1 MMARSSHLHV
11 WGSLVRFEPLAD
23 VTRGMVE
30 PGALSAASSVQ
41 RVQERR
47 WHQAWTQARSSSI
60 LRVSVL
66 GGSVACGGGAAF
78 PSSEADLG
86 GSWVRRMADVLKD
99 ELAAVGLERVRA
111 SVSVACKGGVTPDFF
126 AMCSE
131 TSLGAA
137 DVVLV
142 EFMPNMD
149 ISGQPMDISVYNV
162 RVLLQEVRRALP
174 RAPIVFIGWPSF
186 HQWLA
191 APAIEALGEI
201 EARLKQVAFAADGVD
216 GLFASQLMLQQ
227 AGGRRIGNVTL
238 VLQRIHETF
247 YAEQTH
253 PRQAGH
259 ALLGTATARF
269 VATRMRHAAVSGS
282 SSFAAVAEP
291 GRAGSKARR
300 SWCFQRADQLPVAA
314 PGGWQ
319 LVNEG
324 GAQVHGTRKLGLLS
338 TQVGQS
344 LVLGPLVPELRCA
357 TLAVS
362 LGVLQSWRQDQG
374 ALRVDCSGCDCVE
387 GNEKWRRKEDLQ
399 ATRFPL
405 VQTHSHLLPRSTVT
419 LPNATVTV
427 QTRFFVV
434 KDERECF
441 VNITH
446 VTWPA
451 RDEAQAARRSRVRV
465 DNLALQEPQCGSV
478 CRLALRGN
486 RAQRRAGLHA
496 KECAQRHEASEAC
509 WNLGPQDAAGARA
522 CRLEE
527 DVYVYSASRQKRS
540 RATATGSFVL
550 K

>member
-1 MMARSSHLHV
+1 MMAHSSHLHV
-11 WGSLVRFEPLAD
+11 WGTPVRFEPLAD
-23 VTRGMVE
+23 ATRGMVE

-41 RVQERR
+41 RVQERL
-47 WHQAWTQARSSSI
+47 WHQAWRQARSST
-60 LRVSVL
+60 LRISVL

-78 PSSEADLG
+78 PSSSSDLG
-86 GSWVRRMADVLKD
+86 GSWVRRMADALRD
-99 ELAAVGLERVRA
+99 ELAAVGLESVRA
-111 SVSVACKGGVTPDFF
+111 TVNLACKGGVTPDYF
-126 AMCSE
+126 AMCSG

-142 EFMPNMD
+142 EFEPNMD
-149 ISGQPMDISVYNV
+149 MDAHHGQPISVYNL
-162 RVLLQEVRRALP
+162 RLLLQEVRRALP
-174 RAPIVFIGWPSF
+174 LAPIVFIGWPSF
-186 HQWLA
+186 YQWLT
-191 APAIEALGEI
+191 APAIEALEEI
-201 EARLKQVAFAADGVD
+201 EARLKQVALAADGVD

-227 AGGRRIGNVTL
+227 TSGGRINNATL
-238 VLQRIHETF
+238 VLQKIRETF

-259 ALLGTATARF
+259 ALLGTAAARF
-269 VATRMRHAAVSGS
+269 VATRMRHAAVGGS
-282 SSFAAVAEP
+282 SSLAAVAEP
-291 GRAGSKARR
+291 GRAGTKARR
-300 SWCFQRADQLPVAA
+300 SWCFQRADELPVAA

-324 GAQVHGTRKLGLLS
+324 GAQVHGTRKLGFLS
-338 TQVGQS
+338 THVGQS

-362 LGVLQSWRQDQG
+362 LGVLQSWRRDQG

-405 VQTHSHLLPRSTVT
+405 VETHSHLLPRSTVT

-451 RDEAQAARRSRVRV
+451 RDEARSVRHSRVRV

-486 RAQRRAGLHA
+486 HAQRRAGLHA
-496 KECAQRHEASEAC
+496 KECAQRHEASKAC

-527 DVYVYSASRQKRS
+527 DVYVYSGQKRS
-540 RATATGSFVL
+540 RASRGFVL

>member
-1 MMARSSHLHV
+1 
-11 WGSLVRFEPLAD
+11 
-23 VTRGMVE
+23 MVE
-30 PGALSAASSVQ
+30 PGVLSAASSVQ
-41 RVQERR
+41 RVQERL
-47 WHQAWTQARSSSI
+47 WYQAWTQSRRST

-78 PSSEADLG
+78 PSASSDLG
-86 GSWVRRMADVLKD
+86 GSWVRRMADELKD

-111 SVSVACKGGVTPDFF
+111 SVNLACKGGVTPDYF
-126 AMCSE
+126 AMCSG

-137 DVVLV
+137 DVVLL
-142 EFMPNMD
+142 EFEPNMD
-149 ISGQPMDISVYNV
+149 MDVDHAQPISIYNL
-162 RVLLQEVRRALP
+162 RLLLQDVRRALP
-174 RAPIVFIGWPSF
+174 LAPIVFVGWPSL

-191 APAIEALGEI
+191 APAMEALEEI
-201 EARLKQVAFAADGVD
+201 EARLKQVALAADGAD
-216 GLFASQLMLQQ
+216 GLFASQLMLQH
-227 AGGRRIGNVTL
+227 ASYRRTDTNATL
-238 VLQRIHETF
+238 VLQRIRETF

-259 ALLGTATARF
+259 ALLGTAAARF

-282 SSFAAVAEP
+282 SSLAGVAEP
-291 GRAGSKARR
+291 GRAGSTARR
-300 SWCFQRADQLPVAA
+300 SWCFQRADQMPVAS
-314 PGGWQ
+314 PGGWE

-324 GAQVHGTRKLGLLS
+324 GARVVQGTRKLGFLS

-344 LVLGPLVPELRCA
+344 LILGPLVPEQRCA

-362 LGVLQSWRQDQG
+362 LGVLQSWRRDQG
-374 ALRVDCSGCDCVE
+374 ALRVECSGCDCVE

-405 VQTHSHLLPRSTVT
+405 VETHSHLLPRSTVT

-427 QTRFFVV
+427 QTRFFLV
-434 KDERECF
+434 KDERECL

-451 RDEAQAARRSRVRV
+451 RDEARSARRSRVRV
-465 DNLALQEPQCGSV
+465 DGLALQEPQCGSI

-527 DVYVYSASRQKRS
+527 DVYVYSGQKRL
-540 RATATGSFVL
+540 RGARTKVGRRE
-550 K
+550 